1 MMIKKFIII
10 FIFMF
15 ICLPN
20 FGRSLVKQTQKFPKS
35 FSTRILI
42 IIIIIIIKNRIKFNI
57 IMTLFYSSKVFTIT
71 NQSDCKSYYI
81 LSYTYEKVKE
91 KINCMFLVL

>member
-1 MMIKKFIII
+1 
-10 FIFMF
+10 MF
-15 ICLPN
+15 IYLAN

-35 FSTRILI
+35 FSTRIL

-91 KINCMFLVL
+91 K

>member
-15 ICLPN
+15 IYLAN
-20 FGRSLVKQTQKFPKS
+20 FGRSLIKKQTQKFPMS
-35 FSTRILI
+35 VSTRIL
-42 IIIIIIIKNRIKFNI
+42 IIIKNRIKFNI

-71 NQSDCKSYYI
+71 NQSNCKSYYI
-81 LSYTYEKVKE
+81 LSYT
-91 KINCMFLVL
+91 

>member
-15 ICLPN
+15 IYLAN
-20 FGRSLVKQTQKFPKS
+20 FGRSLVKQTQKFPMS
-35 FSTRILI
+35 FSTRIL
-42 IIIIIIIKNRIKFNI
+42 IIIKNRIKFNI

-71 NQSDCKSYYI
+71 NQSNCKSYYI
-81 LSYTYEKVKE
+81 LSYR
-91 KINCMFLVL
+91 

>member
-15 ICLPN
+15 LCLAN
-20 FGRSLVKQTQKFPKS
+20 FGRSLVKQTQKFPMS
-35 FSTRILI
+35 VSTRIL
-42 IIIIIIIKNRIKFNI
+42 IIIKNRIKFNI

-71 NQSDCKSYYI
+71 NQSNCKSYYI
-81 LSYTYEKVKE
+81 LSYR
-91 KINCMFLVL
+91 

>member
-15 ICLPN
+15 ICLAN
-20 FGRSLVKQTQKFPKS
+20 FGRPLVKQTQKFPMS
-35 FSTRILI
+35 VSTRTL
-42 IIIIIIIKNRIKFNI
+42 IIIKNRIKFNI

-71 NQSDCKSYYI
+71 NQSNCKSYYI
-81 LSYTYEKVKE
+81 LSYT
-91 KINCMFLVL
+91 